1 MINFILITITLIAFA
16 ANSVFCRLALIDSQ
30 NNPTS
35 FTLIRL
41 LAGALALLFFFI
53 KDRDLTPLKFNT
65 TTFLGPLFLFIY
77 AFFFSL
83 AYVKIDAGAGALI
96 LFACVQI
103 TMISASFLKGQKLS
117 SKESFGF
124 FLAIIGFL
132 YLMLPGA
139 TAPPLKASLI
149 MALSGVGWGL
159 YSLLGQKTNNP
170 ILTTSRNFVL
180 TAPLCVL
187 LIPFLGIT
195 LTQEG
200 FIFAVLSGSL
210 TSGLGY
216 VLWYKVL
223 KKISISTAAII
234 QLSVPAIAA
243 FGGTLFL
250 NESLSLRL
258 AIASALIFSGIYIKS
273 KKT

>member
-1 MINFILITITLIAFA
+1 MVNFFLITITLIAFA
-16 ANSVFCRLALIDSQ
+16 ANSVFCRLALVDPQ
-30 NNPTS
+30 NSPES

-41 LAGALALLFFFI
+41 LTGAFALLFFFI
-53 KDRDLTPLKFNT
+53 KDRNTVPLKLNLST
-65 TTFLGPLFLFIY
+65 LSGPFFLFIY

-103 TMISASFLKGQKLS
+103 TMMSIAFLKGQKLS
-117 SKESFGF
+117 KRETLGF
-124 FLAIIGFL
+124 ALAVSGFL

-149 MALSGVGWGL
+149 MVLSGIGWGS
-159 YSLLGQKTNNP
+159 YSLLGQKTKNP

-187 LIPFLGIT
+187 LISLLGIQ
-195 LTQEG
+195 LTEEG
-200 FIFAVLSGSL
+200 FIFALLSGGL

-216 VLWYKVL
+216 VLWYNVL
-223 KKISISTAAII
+223 KKISISTAAIV
-234 QLSVPAIAA
+234 QLSVPAIASL
-243 FGGTLFL
+243 GGVLFL
-250 NESLSLRL
+250 NENLSLRL
-258 AIASALIFSGIYIKS
+258 AIASGLIFSGIYIKS
-273 KKT
+273 KTI